1 MTNKD
6 LRKGKIIVLSAPSGT
21 GKSTIVGQLMA
32 IPELNLEF
40 SVSATSRAPRG
51 EEQNGREYYF
61 LTDDEFRKH
70 IDAGDFVEWEEVYKG
85 TCYGTLASEVSRVTD
100 KGKNLIMDI
109 DVAGALNVKKRYGSD
124 ACIIFIMPPSI
135 AELEKRLRNR
145 ATDNED
151 SIHKRL
157 GKAEHE
163 MQFAPKFD
171 VSVVNDNLDQA
182 VTEVKGIIESF
193 VE

>member
-51 EEQNGREYYF
+51 DEQNGREYYF
-61 LTDDEFRKH
+61 LTDDEFREH

-171 VSVVNDNLDQA
+171 VRVVNDNLDQA

>member
-51 EEQNGREYYF
+51 DEQNGREYYF

-70 IDAGDFVEWEEVYKG
+70 IDARDFVEWEEVYKG

-171 VSVVNDNLDQA
+171 VRVVNDNLDQA